1 MSLMRTYRRA
11 LGLSQSAF
19 AAQLNVPLETY
30 RPWDAGR
37 REPPPQL
44 LTRARTLAGYPDET
58 VLLPLPVLALMIGVH
73 VRTLHAAARSGR
85 LGVAYDTRTTF
96 RRLRPR
102 ATLKHALDFRR
113 HYYGTQRRP
122 PATPVPL
129 TWASVPED
137 YDVQLKALRRHLDI
151 SQAGFARLVG
161 AAGKAVV
168 YQWEARKR
176 TPSPLFWQRVHEL
189 QGAIGHASGCRAES
203 RRLPMGGAEALSI
216 AGVLATNHR
225 APPASAGATG
235 SGHAPLVVPPSQEAG
250 PHQKVEQ
257 GQERAD
263 HGGHVGERGGVQ
275 HAVHTPP
282 LALTDDPVRHHEFL
296 RAGRGIKTPLGAS
309 RSGRGGPRRTGSAP
323 MPTSDCDAMNSPIII
338 TT

>member
-129 TWASVPED
+129 TWASVPRTMTFNSKRCADTSTSVSLDSRAWSEPP
-137 YDVQLKALRRHLDI
+137 VRPSSINGKRGNARHRLFSGSESMSFNPGSAL
-151 SQAGFARLVG
+151 
-161 AAGKAVV
+161 
-168 YQWEARKR
+168 
-176 TPSPLFWQRVHEL
+176 TPSHDDPLEDSVLIRLTETAPARV
-189 QGAIGHASGCRAES
+189 ASTS
-203 RRLPMGGAEALSI
+203 AL
-216 AGVLATNHR
+216 
-225 APPASAGATG
+225 
-235 SGHAPLVVPPSQEAG
+235 E
-250 PHQKVEQ
+250 
-257 GQERAD
+257 
-263 HGGHVGERGGVQ
+263 
-275 HAVHTPP
+275 PP
-282 LALTDDPVRHHEFL
+282 LRTGKSSAALTCRL
-296 RAGRGIKTPLGAS
+296 S
-309 RSGRGGPRRTGSAP
+309 S
-323 MPTSDCDAMNSPIII
+323 NQ
-338 TT
+338 

>member
-19 AAQLNVPLETY
+19 AAQLNVPRETY

-58 VLLPLPVLALMIGVH
+58 ALLPLPVLALMIGVH

-85 LGVAYDTRTTF
+85 LVVAYDTRTTF

-151 SQAGFARLVG
+151 SQAEFARLVG
-161 AAGKAVV
+161 ATTRANAHGFPGGDRIRGQPHGDITSLDQRSVV
-168 YQWEARKR
+168 CRPVPDVVFR
-176 TPSPLFWQRVHEL
+176 LVLRVH
-189 QGAIGHASGCRAES
+189 S
-203 RRLPMGGAEALSI
+203 RLHVEIMRLPSLRWPGGRARLTEG
-216 AGVLATNHR
+216 AGSVHQR
-225 APPASAGATG
+225 PAS
-235 SGHAPLVVPPSQEAG
+235 
-250 PHQKVEQ
+250 
-257 GQERAD
+257 
-263 HGGHVGERGGVQ
+263 
-275 HAVHTPP
+275 
-282 LALTDDPVRHHEFL
+282 
-296 RAGRGIKTPLGAS
+296 
-309 RSGRGGPRRTGSAP
+309 
-323 MPTSDCDAMNSPIII
+323 PT
-338 TT
+338 

>member
-37 REPPPQL
+37 RDPPPQL

-176 TPSPLFWQRVHEL
+176 TP
-189 QGAIGHASGCRAES
+189 IAS
-203 RRLPMGGAEALSI
+203 L
-216 AGVLATNHR
+216 LA
-225 APPASAGATG
+225 
-235 SGHAPLVVPPSQEAG
+235 AG
-250 PHQKVEQ
+250 P
-257 GQERAD
+257 
-263 HGGHVGERGGVQ
+263 
-275 HAVHTPP
+275 
-282 LALTDDPVRHHEFL
+282 
-296 RAGRGIKTPLGAS
+296 
-309 RSGRGGPRRTGSAP
+309 
-323 MPTSDCDAMNSPIII
+323 
-338 TT
+338 

>member
-1 MSLMRTYRRA
+1 MRTYRRA
-11 LGLSQSAF
+11 LRLSLSAF

-85 LGVAYDTRTTF
+85 LGVAYETRTTF

-122 PATPVPL
+122 PATAVPL

-168 YQWEARKR
+168 YQWKRGNARHR
-176 TPSPLFWQRVHEL
+176 LSSGSESMSFNPGSTLTPSHDDPLEDSVLIRLTETAPARV
-189 QGAIGHASGCRAES
+189 ASTS
-203 RRLPMGGAEALSI
+203 AL
-216 AGVLATNHR
+216 
-225 APPASAGATG
+225 
-235 SGHAPLVVPPSQEAG
+235 E
-250 PHQKVEQ
+250 
-257 GQERAD
+257 
-263 HGGHVGERGGVQ
+263 
-275 HAVHTPP
+275 PP
-282 LALTDDPVRHHEFL
+282 L
-296 RAGRGIKTPLGAS
+296 
-309 RSGRGGPRRTGSAP
+309 RTEKSSAA
-323 MPTSDCDAMNSPIII
+323 C
-338 TT
+338 

>member
-19 AAQLNVPLETY
+19 AAQLHVPLETY

-58 VLLPLPVLALMIGVH
+58 MLLPLPVLALMIGVH
-73 VRTLHAAARSGR
+73 IRTLHAAARSGR
-85 LGVAYDTRTTF
+85 LVVAYDTRTTF

-129 TWASVPED
+129 TWTSVPED

-176 TPSPLFWQRVHEL
+176 CPSPVFWQRITVLH
-189 QGAIGHASGCRAES
+189 
-203 RRLPMGGAEALSI
+203 RRLPE
-216 AGVLATNHR
+216 R
-225 APPASAGATG
+225 P
-235 SGHAPLVVPPSQEAG
+235 EAG
-250 PHQKVEQ
+250 TH
-257 GQERAD
+257 R
-263 HGGHVGERGGVQ
+263 
-275 HAVHTPP
+275 
-282 LALTDDPVRHHEFL
+282 
-296 RAGRGIKTPLGAS
+296 
-309 RSGRGGPRRTGSAP
+309 
-323 MPTSDCDAMNSPIII
+323 
-338 TT
+338 

>member
-44 LTRARTLAGYPDET
+44 LTRARTLAGYPDDT

-113 HYYGTQRRP
+113 HYHGTQRRP

-161 AAGKAVV
+161 AARKTVV

-189 QGAIGHASGCRAES
+189 KSVVR
-203 RRLPMGGAEALSI
+203 
-216 AGVLATNHR
+216 NH
-225 APPASAGATG
+225 
-235 SGHAPLVVPPSQEAG
+235 
-250 PHQKVEQ
+250 
-257 GQERAD
+257 
-263 HGGHVGERGGVQ
+263 
-275 HAVHTPP
+275 
-282 LALTDDPVRHHEFL
+282 PVTE
-296 RAGRGIKTPLGAS
+296 
-309 RSGRGGPRRTGSAP
+309 
-323 MPTSDCDAMNSPIII
+323 
-338 TT
+338 